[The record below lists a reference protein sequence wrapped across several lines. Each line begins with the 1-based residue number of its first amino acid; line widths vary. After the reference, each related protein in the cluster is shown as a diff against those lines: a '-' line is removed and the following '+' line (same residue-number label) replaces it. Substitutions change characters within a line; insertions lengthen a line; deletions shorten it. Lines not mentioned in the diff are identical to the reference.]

1 MSKRCFIFGGYPCN
15 STFDFSLSDN
25 DMVICADE
33 GVKLAESLGV
43 QPKLAVGDFDTIS
56 VKDCCGDCCG
66 KVECYPPE
74 KDDTDMMIA
83 VKTGFRLGYKDF
95 VILGGIGGRLDH
107 TFANIQTLN
116 YIADNGGRGLLLSDS
131 EAVTVQLPETA
142 VYYKEDYHYISV
154 FSLTETC
161 EGVNLKGLKYPL
173 ENAVL
178 SAGFPL
184 GISNEFLSEKCTIE
198 LKKGKL
204 LIIRTKSDRI

>member
-25 DMVICADE
+25 DMVICADG
-33 GVKLAESLGV
+33 GVRLAESLGV
-43 QPKLAVGDFDTIS
+43 QPKLAVGDFDTVS
-56 VKDCCGDCCG
+56 VKDCCGN
-66 KVECYPPE
+66 VECYPPE

-116 YIADNGGRGLLLSDS
+116 YIADNDGKGLLISDN
-131 EAVTVQLPETA
+131 EAVTVQLPEAA
-142 VYYKEDYHYISV
+142 VYYKEGYHYISV
-154 FSLTETC
+154 FSMTDIC
-161 EGVNLKGLKYPL
+161 EGVYLKGLKYPL
-173 ENAVL
+173 ENGVL

-204 LIIRTKSDRI
+204 LIIRSKSDSI

>member
-1 MSKRCFIFGGYPCN
+1 MSKRCFIFGGFPCN
-15 STFDFSLSDN
+15 SSFDFSISDN
-25 DMVICADE
+25 DMVICADG
-33 GVKLAESLGV
+33 GVRLADSLGV
-43 QPKLAVGDFDTIS
+43 QPKLAVGDFDTVS
-56 VKDCCGDCCG
+56 VKDCCGN
-66 KVECYPPE
+66 VVCYPPE

-95 VILGGIGGRLDH
+95 IILGGIGGRLDH

-116 YIADNGGRGLLLSDS
+116 YIADNDGKGLLISDN
-131 EAVTVQLPETA
+131 EAVTVQMSEAA

-161 EGVNLKGLKYPL
+161 EGVYLKGLKYPL
-173 ENAVL
+173 ENGVL

-204 LIIRTKSDRI
+204 LIIRSKSDRI

>member
-25 DMVICADE
+25 DMVICADG
-33 GVKLAESLGV
+33 GVLLAERLGV
-43 QPKLAVGDFDTIS
+43 QPKFAVGDFDTIS
-56 VKDCCGDCCG
+56 VKDCCG

-95 VILGGIGGRLDH
+95 VIFGGIGGRLDH

-116 YIADNGGRGLLLSDS
+116 YIADNGGRGLLLSDN
-131 EAVTVQLPETA
+131 EAVTVQLPEIA

-161 EGVNLKGLKYPL
+161 EGVYLKGLKYPL

-178 SAGFPL
+178 TAEFPL
-184 GISNEFLSEKCTIE
+184 GISNEFLTDSCCIE
-198 LKKGKL
+198 LKKGRL
-204 LIIRTKSDRI
+204 LVIRAKNDKK

>member
-1 MSKRCFIFGGYPCN
+1 MSKRCFIFGGCPCN

-25 DMVICADE
+25 DMVICADG

-56 VKDCCGDCCG
+56 VKDCCI

-83 VKTGFRLGYKDF
+83 VKTGFRLGCKDF

-107 TFANIQTLN
+107 TIANIQTLN
-116 YIADNGGRGLLLSDS
+116 YIADNGGKGLLLSDS
-131 EAVTVQLPETA
+131 EAVAVQLPGNS
-142 VYYKEDYHYISV
+142 VYFKEDYHYISV
-154 FSLTETC
+154 FSLTEIC
-161 EGVNLKGLKYPL
+161 EGVYLKDLKYPL
-173 ENAVL
+173 ENGVL